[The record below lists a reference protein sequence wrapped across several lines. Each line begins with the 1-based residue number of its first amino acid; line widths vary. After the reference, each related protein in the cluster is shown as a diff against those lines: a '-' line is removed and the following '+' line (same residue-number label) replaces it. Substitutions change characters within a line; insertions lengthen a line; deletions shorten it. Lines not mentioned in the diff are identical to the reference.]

1 MSALEVLRPG
11 TQSLLQDAGRR
22 GWQHLGL
29 SPAGPLD
36 LHAAAWANH
45 LLGNPWGTPLLEVC
59 MGDLQLR
66 AELDTWVAVCGADL
80 PIERDGEPLRNW
92 SRFPLHAG
100 QTLRLG
106 FARSGV
112 RAYLAVAGGFV
123 TQPVLGS
130 VACQLREGLGG
141 LDGCGQALRAGD
153 RLRCKAAVLTG
164 TASVPWPYV
173 PDYRCPALL
182 RVIVGG
188 DAVEFV
194 EDELQ
199 GFFERDWQVAE
210 ADRMGVRLLG
220 EPMQAPRRQ
229 WSQGVA
235 DGAIQLPPDG
245 QPIIL
250 MADRQTMGGYPL
262 IGWLHPLDHARL
274 AQCPTRHRLRF
285 TPVSLGD
292 AQAEL
297 REFYHFF
304 GKP

>member
-1 MSALEVLRPG
+1 MSGLEVLRPG
-11 TQSLLQDAGRR
+11 ILSLLQDAGRR
-22 GWQHLGL
+22 GWQHLGV
-29 SPAGPLD
+29 SPAGPMD
-36 LHAAAWANH
+36 LHAAAWANR

-80 PIERDGEPLRNW
+80 EIERDGESLRNW
-92 SRFPLHAG
+92 SRFPVRRG
-100 QTLRLG
+100 QSLRLG

-112 RAYLAVAGGFV
+112 RCYLAVAGGFAA
-123 TQPVLGS
+123 QAVLGS
-130 VACQLREGLGG
+130 VACQAREGLGG
-141 LDGCGQALRAGD
+141 LDGRGQALCAGD
-153 RLRCKAAVLTG
+153 RLLCQAATLPSA
-164 TASVPWPYV
+164 ASVPWPYV
-173 PDYRCPALL
+173 PDYRRPALL

-188 DAVEFV
+188 DAVEFA

-210 ADRMGVRLLG
+210 ADRMGIRLFG
-220 EPMQAPRRQ
+220 EPIQAPRQQ
-229 WSQGVA
+229 WSQGMV
-235 DGAIQLPPDG
+235 DGAIQVPADG

-262 IGWLHPLDHARL
+262 IGWLHPLDRARL
-274 AQCPTRHRLRF
+274 AQCPARHRLRF

-297 REFYHFF
+297 REFYQFF